1 MIDYGKWAFNN
12 RLLVYFMVGVLVVG
26 GILSIY
32 QMPKLED
39 PEVKVKNAMVVTTY
53 PGASAHQVEME
64 VTDVLEKKIRTM
76 GDIDNIESYSFND
89 LSIIQ
94 VELRSTIPNDEVEQ
108 CWDLLRRKVY
118 DAQSLFPAG
127 ANTSITRDDFSAVY
141 GMFYA
146 LTGDGLSESE
156 LIKYS
161 DLLRNELLSIDNV
174 ERVEVYGQQRDCIEI
189 RLLQDK
195 LSALGVMPAEVL
207 ATLNGQNKTSYAG
220 YYDNGDQRV
229 RVTVTDKFQKV
240 EDIRRMLIQ
249 GHERDQL
256 RLSDIAEVEKSIEKP
271 VRSAMTYDGQRALG
285 ILVSSAST
293 ADITKVGAAVEK
305 KIEELRNKRFPTGV
319 DVHKVFY
326 QPERVT
332 DSLGTFVINLIESV
346 AIVIFILMFFM
357 GIKSGIIIGASLCVI
372 VVGSFLLLG
381 AVDGTMQRV
390 SLAAFI
396 LAMGML
402 VDNAIVIVDGVLVDL
417 QAGKSRM
424 EAMTGIG
431 ARTAMP
437 LLGATIIAILSFFPI
452 YLSPDTAGIYVRDL
466 FIILAVS
473 LLLSW
478 ILALVHVPLMCNRM
492 IKTPKVDEQGGEMY
506 SGKVYKYQK
515 AAVKYCLKHR
525 FLMLIFMVASVVLA
539 AIGYPIMRQGFFPDM
554 VYDQCYIEYKLP
566 EGCNSTRVEKDLKRM
581 QDDLRRMYPDEV
593 KHITA
598 SIGGTPGRYNLV
610 RTIATPSLA
619 YGELIV
625 DFVSPESLDKH
636 LEEIQTYLNKEYPQA
651 YAKIKSYNLM
661 FKKYPIEVQF
671 SGPDPAV
678 LHALAD
684 SAKAIVEQND
694 KVRLIT
700 TNWESQVPLISVDYS
715 QEEARAIGLSRSD
728 LSISLMTAGGGIPIG
743 NFYDGIYPNNIYVKL
758 IDEHGNP
765 IEDLENMEV
774 FSMLPSL
781 QGMLTEE
788 NIIRLRSGRV
798 TSSELLEDLMGT
810 TPLRQVARSVK
821 VDWEDPVIPRYNGV
835 RQQRVQCS
843 PAAGLETERT
853 RREIAEKIDKIELPE
868 GYTRMWMG
876 EKQASD
882 RSMKYLFANFPM
894 AVILMIAILIMLFK
908 DWRKPAII
916 FSTIP
921 LVFAGVVGTILV
933 SGMTFTFC
941 AIVGALGL
949 IGMIIKTGI
958 VLMDEVELQ
967 ISSGM
972 KPSEAL
978 VLASQSRLRPV
989 MMASLTT
996 ILGMIP
1002 LLTDAMFG
1010 AMAVTIMG
1018 GLLFGTFVTLLFV
1031 PVLYA
1036 IFFNVK
1042 SE

>member
-1 MIDYGKWAFNN
+1 MIDYGKWAFSN
-12 RLLVYFMVGVLVVG
+12 RLLVYFLVGVLVIG
-26 GILSIY
+26 GALSIY

-39 PEVKVKNAMVVTTY
+39 PEVKVKLAMVVTTY

-94 VELRSTIPNDEVEQ
+94 VELRSTIPNEGVEQ
-108 CWDLLRRKVY
+108 CWDRLRRKVY
-118 DAQSLFPAG
+118 DAQALFPAG
-127 ANTSITRDDFSAVY
+127 VNTSITKEDFSAVY

-146 LTGDGLSESE
+146 LTADGLSESE
-156 LIKYS
+156 LIKYA
-161 DLLRNELLSIDNV
+161 DLLQSELVSLENV
-174 ERVEVYGQQRDCIEI
+174 ERVEIYGQQRDCIEI

-249 GHERDQL
+249 GHEKDQL
-256 RLSDIAEVEKSIEKP
+256 RVSDIAEVEKSIEKP
-271 VRSAMTYDGQRALG
+271 VRNALTFDGQRALG
-285 ILVSSAST
+285 ILLSSAST
-293 ADITKVGAAVEK
+293 ADITKVGVEVDK
-305 KIEELRNKRFPTGV
+305 KIDELRKTRFPTGV
-319 DVHKVFY
+319 EVHKVFY
-326 QPERVT
+326 QPERVI
-332 DSLGTFVINLIESV
+332 DSLGTFIINLIESV
-346 AIVIFILMFFM
+346 AIVVFILMIFM
-357 GIKSGIIIGASLCVI
+357 GFKSGVIIGASLCVI

-381 AVDGTMQRV
+381 TMDGTMQRV

-424 EAMTGIG
+424 EAMTSIG

-437 LLGATIIAILSFFPI
+437 LLGATVIAILSFYPI
-452 YLSPDTAGIYVRDL
+452 FLSPDTAGIYVRDL
-466 FIILAVS
+466 FLILAIS
-473 LLLSW
+473 LMLSW

-492 IKTPKVDEQGGEMY
+492 IKNVKVNESGAEMY
-506 SGKVYKYQK
+506 SGKIYQYQK
-515 AAVKYCLKHR
+515 AAVEYCIRHR
-525 FLMLIFMVASVVLA
+525 KLMLLFMIVTVVLA
-539 AIGYPIMRQGFFPDM
+539 GLGYPKMRQGFFPDM
-554 VYDQCYIEYKLP
+554 VYDQCYLEYKLP

-581 QDDLRRMYPDEV
+581 QDDLRRMYPDEI

-619 YGELIV
+619 YGELII
-625 DFVSPESLDKH
+625 DFTSPESLNSH
-636 LEEIQTYLNKEYPQA
+636 LDEIQEYLNKEYPQA

-671 SGPDPAV
+671 AGPDPAV
-678 LHALAD
+678 LHALCD
-684 SAKAIVEQND
+684 SAKAIMEGND

-700 TNWESQVPLISVDYS
+700 TNWEPQVPLISVDYS
-715 QEEARAIGLSRSD
+715 QEDARTIGLSRSD
-728 LSISLMTAGGGIPIG
+728 LSLSLMTAGGGIPIG

-765 IEDLENMEV
+765 IEDLENMQV
-774 FSMLPSL
+774 FSMLPS
-781 QGMLTEE
+781 MLGLLTDE
-788 NIIRLRSGRV
+788 NLIRLRSGRI
-798 TSSELLEDLMGT
+798 SRSDILEGLMGT
-810 TPLRQVARSVK
+810 TPLRQVTHSVR
-821 VDWEDPVIPRYNGV
+821 VAWEDPVIPRYNGV

-843 PAAGLETERT
+843 PASGLETERT
-853 RREIAEKIDKIELPE
+853 RKEIAEKIDKIELPA

-894 AVILMIAILIMLFK
+894 AIILMFAILIMLFK
-908 DWRKPAII
+908 DMKKPIII
-916 FSTIP
+916 FATIP
-921 LVFAGVVGTILV
+921 LVFAGVVGSILM
-933 SGMTFTFC
+933 SGMTFTFF

-949 IGMIIKTGI
+949 IGMVIKAGI
-958 VLMDEVELQ
+958 VLMDEINLQ
-967 ISSGM
+967 IDSGV
-972 KPSEAL
+972 KPFDAL
-978 VLASQSRLRPV
+978 VLSSQSRLRPV

-996 ILGMIP
+996 ILGMLP

-1010 AMAVTIMG
+1010 SLAVTIMG
-1018 GLLFGTFVTLLFV
+1018 GLLFGTLITLFFV